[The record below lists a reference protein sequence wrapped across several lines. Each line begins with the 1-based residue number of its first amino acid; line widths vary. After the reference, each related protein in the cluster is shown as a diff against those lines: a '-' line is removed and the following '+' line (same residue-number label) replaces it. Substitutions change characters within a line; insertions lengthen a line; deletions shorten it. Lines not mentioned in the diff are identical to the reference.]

1 MYHVTNSDSASYTRL
16 RSALEKLAYAGLCA
30 FVLALP
36 WGGDTTAV
44 GGLVLAN
51 WIALVSVVFATLRLL
66 VIKTVRPFGPIHFL
80 LLAFTAWSALSLF
93 WTVDFESTV
102 TRLGTYG
109 LLLIFFALIWEL
121 ATTVAR
127 VQGLIISYV
136 FGAGLAS
143 VATIYNYATGR
154 TTSQQ
159 MGLGWETY
167 RYSVDGVNA
176 DELGLIVAL
185 SIPMALYLLTVTKNR
200 WLNALCWAQVIAGIT
215 AILISAT
222 RGALFAVTVGMIMMA
237 GPTLTHI
244 SRMQRGIAVI
254 ACIALVSS
262 AVFVVPK
269 TSLDRILSTGTE
281 VTEGTLTHRT
291 VIWAAGM
298 EVFRD
303 HPFLG
308 VGAGAYGPATVK
320 IVNIPLIAHNT
331 FVSVLVELGVFGL
344 LMLLM
349 LLASM
354 FYGALRM
361 QYIERRFWFALLMT
375 WVIGVCSLTWEYR
388 KITWLLFGLLA
399 ASLYAKNR
407 DVVWWRS
414 ARTAPLGGQRPAWGG
429 IASPPP
435 VGGTSH
441 AFGRTSL

>member
-1 MYHVTNSDSASYTRL
+1 MYLVTNSASAPYR
-16 RSALEKLAYAGLCA
+16 RAGNALEKLAYAGLCA
-30 FVLALP
+30 FVVALP
-36 WGGDTTAV
+36 WGGDTTTI

-51 WIALVSVVFATLRLL
+51 WIALVPVIFTTLSLL
-66 VIKTVRPFGPIHFL
+66 VNKTVRPFCPIHFL
-80 LLAFTAWSALSLF
+80 LLAFTAWAALSLF
-93 WTVDFESTV
+93 WTVDFASTV

-109 LLLIFFALIWEL
+109 LLLVFVVLIWEL
-121 ATTVAR
+121 ATTAER

-136 FGAGLAS
+136 LGAAFAS
-143 VATIYNYATGR
+143 IATIYNYARGQ

-159 MGLGWETY
+159 MGLEWETY

-185 SIPMALYLLTVTKNR
+185 SIPMVLYLLTVRRNR

-222 RGALFAVTVGMIMMA
+222 RGALFAVAVGMVMMA

-244 SRMQRGIAVI
+244 SQRRRGIAVI
-254 ACIALVSS
+254 ACIALVSC

-281 VTEGTLTHRT
+281 LTEGTLTHRT

-344 LMLLM
+344 LLLLM
-349 LLASM
+349 LLASL

-361 QYIERRFWFALLMT
+361 KYLERRFWFALLMT
-375 WVIGVCSLTWEYR
+375 WVIGVCSLTQEYR
-388 KITWLLFGLLA
+388 KITWLLFGLA
-399 ASLYAKNR
+399 AAHVYAKNHH
-407 DVVWWRS
+407 VVRLRREGTARS
-414 ARTAPLGGQRPAWGG
+414 LPGWENISSPSPAG
-429 IASPPP
+429 A
-435 VGGTSH
+435 TSH

>member
-1 MYHVTNSDSASYTRL
+1 LPPATNSVSASDTGSL
-16 RSALEKLAYAGLCA
+16 LENLAYAGLCA

-36 WGGDTTAV
+36 WGGDTTIV
-44 GGLVLAN
+44 GGMVLAN
-51 WIALVSVVFATLRLL
+51 WIALVPVTLGILRLL
-66 VIKTVRPFGPIHFL
+66 ATKMVRPFCPIHYL
-80 LLAFTAWSALSLF
+80 LFGFTAWAALSLF
-93 WTVDFESTV
+93 WTVDFESTL

-109 LLLIFFALIWEL
+109 SLLVFVVLIWEL

-127 VQGLIISYV
+127 VRGLIISYV
-136 FGAGLAS
+136 LGAGFAS
-143 VATIYNYATGR
+143 IATIYNYATGR

-159 MGLGWETY
+159 MGLDWETY

-185 SIPMALYLLTVTKNR
+185 SIPMAFYLLTVSKRR

-222 RGALFAVTVGMIMMA
+222 RGALFAVAVGIVMMA
-237 GPTLTHI
+237 VPTLNHI
-244 SRMQRGIAVI
+244 SPMQRGIAVI

-262 AVFVVPK
+262 AAFVVPK

-281 VTEGTLTHRT
+281 LTEGTLTHRT

-308 VGAGAYGPATVK
+308 VGAGAYGPAIVK

-344 LMLLM
+344 LLLLA

-354 FYGALRM
+354 FYSALRM
-361 QYIERRFWFALLMT
+361 KYLERRFWFALLMT
-375 WVIGVCSLTWEYR
+375 WVIGVCSLTQEYR

-399 ASLYAKNR
+399 AHIYAKEHR
-407 DVVWWRS
+407 IVWWRREETLPS
-414 ARTAPLGGQRPAWGG
+414 DDWHSSWTDISSPRPAG
-429 IASPPP
+429 A
-435 VGGTSH
+435 TSH